1 MDAAD
6 RPVRKFQGKGEET
19 PFVGTLRSLFVAV
32 SLKWIQGGRDF
43 LQGGKERKGPIVK
56 GGSLSGCLIN
66 TRDLFLRASP

>member
-1 MDAAD
+1 MDTAD

-19 PFVGTLRSLFVAV
+19 PFVGTLTSLFVAV

-66 TRDLFLRASP
+66 TRDLFLRPSP